1 MNVGGCHV
9 YIRGCS
15 VHRRNT
21 ISTLEGRDI
30 MSTLGGRD
38 IMSTLG
44 DVQHISGI
52 S

>member
-1 MNVGGCHV
+1 MNVGGYNV

-15 VHRRNT
+15 VHRRN
-21 ISTLEGRDI
+21 II
-30 MSTLGGRD
+30 STLGGGGGD

-44 DVQHISGI
+44 DVQHIRWI